1 MKKKF
6 WKGLRVTVG
15 FIAAIIGFVASV
27 TGIASWLGIT
37 SIHLGKVIVPN
48 PIIIVVAT
56 FIAILLIAA
65 AFFFGAYSI
74 LAVISK
80 MLSRIFSH
88 VFKMTPKEALAKAS
102 QASPQAPL
110 SAETIEKEQEQVQTI
125 QK

>member
-15 FIAAIIGFVASV
+15 LIAAIIGFIASV

-37 SIHLGKVIVPN
+37 SIHLGNVIVPN
-48 PIIIVVAT
+48 PVIIVVAT
-56 FIAILLIAA
+56 LIAILLIAA
-65 AFFFGAYSI
+65 AFCFGAYYI

-80 MLSRIFSH
+80 ILSGLFIH
-88 VFKMTPKEALAKAS
+88 AMEALAKGVHVSLEAT
-102 QASPQAPL
+102 P
-110 SAETIEKEQEQVQTI
+110 SAETSEKEQAQTI